1 MYLGNKSVIT
11 ALVRSN
17 FDRDYFFSKIFTASR
32 SSYQAPAKILS
43 LGGGSGKNLRG
54 RNKDARIHALRN
66 NAVAFPYLHKHCTL
80 THPSPVS
87 CIVLLCSDL
96 FLSRLKMCTAVKYMH
111 SGKEHR
117 DLRGRPILFIT
128 RMTTDRIG
136 LHSVLIPLSI
146 SRGWLAV

>member
-43 LGGGSGKNLRG
+43 LGRGSGKNLRG

-80 THPSPVS
+80 THPSP
-87 CIVLLCSDL
+87 CDL
-96 FLSRLKMCTAVKYMH
+96 A
-111 SGKEHR
+111 KE
-117 DLRGRPILFIT
+117 
-128 RMTTDRIG
+128 
-136 LHSVLIPLSI
+136 
-146 SRGWLAV
+146 

>member
-11 ALVRSN
+11 VLVRSN

-43 LGGGSGKNLRG
+43 LGRGSGKNLRG

-111 SGKEHR
+111 SGKVHR
-117 DLRGRPILFIT
+117 D
-128 RMTTDRIG
+128 
-136 LHSVLIPLSI
+136 
-146 SRGWLAV
+146 